1 MEDRPQLGAGM
12 RRALGSGMGKRW
24 DLGLGLGDAADP
36 VKGTAKARSWA
47 RIRNWNAKEDCAGI
61 GWEQELVGID
71 RRQACGTGARGFSHL
86 KGG

>member
-1 MEDRPQLGAGM
+1 M

-36 VKGTAKARSWA
+36 VKGTAKARGWA

-61 GWEQELVGID
+61 GWD
-71 RRQACGTGARGFSHL
+71 
-86 KGG
+86 